1 MPKRKKTESP
11 SPEAQQLLREK
22 ELIHQTTQTIYA
34 VMEKNGV
41 TKAELARR
49 LGKTNAYV
57 SQLLSGDRNLT
68 LRTIAD
74 IALALEIYPRVV
86 LSEKR

>member
-86 LSEKR
+86 LIEKR

>member
-1 MPKRKKTESP
+1 
-11 SPEAQQLLREK
+11 
-22 ELIHQTTQTIYA
+22 
-34 VMEKNGV
+34 
-41 TKAELARR
+41 
-49 LGKTNAYV
+49 V